1 MSTSASYFV
10 FVCDGQLT
18 YVNALA
24 HTSRTSK
31 VVEVGLGKGVH
42 SVVLAVDAV
51 WNLDLDG
58 AQALQVRPSPI

>member
-1 MSTSASYFV
+1 
-10 FVCDGQLT
+10 
-18 YVNALA
+18 LA

-58 AQALQVRPSPI
+58 AQALQVRATPHCVP